1 MRDIYDIE
9 TEYDAISVFSVFF
22 GGFPYYLFMGTE
34 EDVIIDAVVKALE
47 TDSETEAEDGAVYS
61 WAQHW

>member
-9 TEYDAISVFSVFF
+9 TEEDAINAYVERFV
-22 GGFPYYLFMGTE
+22 GFPYFLFMGAE

-47 TDSETEAEDGAVYS
+47 TDREIEAEDGVVY
-61 WAQHW
+61 

>member
-9 TEYDAISVFSVFF
+9 TDDDAISAYTERF
-22 GGFPYYLFMGTE
+22 GGFPYFLFMGAE

-47 TDSETEAEDGAVYS
+47 TDREIEAEDGVVY
-61 WAQHW
+61 

>member
-9 TEYDAISVFSVFF
+9 TEDDAISAYTEHF
-22 GGFPYYLFMGTE
+22 GGFPYYLFMGAE

-47 TDSETEAEDGAVYS
+47 TDREIEAEEGVIY
-61 WAQHW
+61 

>member
-9 TEYDAISVFSVFF
+9 TEEDAINAYAERF
-22 GGFPYYLFMGTE
+22 GGFPYYLFMGSE

-47 TDSETEAEDGAVYS
+47 TDREIEAEDGVVY
-61 WAQHW
+61 

>member
-9 TEYDAISVFSVFF
+9 TEEDAISAYTERF
-22 GGFPYYLFMGTE
+22 GGFPYFLFMGAE

-47 TDSETEAEDGAVYS
+47 TDREIEAEEGVIY
-61 WAQHW
+61 

>member
-9 TEYDAISVFSVFF
+9 TEEDAINAYIERF
-22 GGFPYYLFMGTE
+22 GGFPYFIFMGAE

-47 TDSETEAEDGAVYS
+47 TDREIEAEDGVVY
-61 WAQHW
+61 

>member
-9 TEYDAISVFSVFF
+9 TDDDAINAYTERF
-22 GGFPYYLFMGTE
+22 GGFPYFLFMGAE

-47 TDSETEAEDGAVYS
+47 TDREIDAEDGVIY
-61 WAQHW
+61 

>member
-9 TEYDAISVFSVFF
+9 TEEDAINAYTERF
-22 GGFPYYLFMGTE
+22 GGFPYFLFMGAK

-47 TDSETEAEDGAVYS
+47 TDREIEAEEGVVY
-61 WAQHW
+61 

>member
-9 TEYDAISVFSVFF
+9 TEDDAINAYTERF
-22 GGFPYYLFMGTE
+22 GGFPYYLFMGAE

-47 TDSETEAEDGAVYS
+47 TDREIEAEDGVIY
-61 WAQHW
+61 